1 MIKAY
6 EQGARSVFL
15 VRPEHLNHQGNLF
28 GGHLMAA
35 VDTIGYCLLR
45 QEFADRMFV
54 TRAAEINFERP
65 AHVGDVI
72 VFEARILN
80 LGTTSVQIEV
90 VGAIEGSVIC
100 TAGMTFVNIGPDG
113 KKLPL

>member
-1 MIKAY
+1 
-6 EQGARSVFL
+6 
-15 VRPEHLNHQGNLF
+15 
-28 GGHLMAA
+28 
-35 VDTIGYCLLR
+35 
-45 QEFADRMFV
+45 
-54 TRAAEINFERP
+54 
-65 AHVGDVI
+65 VGDVI

-90 VGAIEGSVIC
+90 IGAIEGSVIC